1 MRASVFLLLVLFWSC
16 NKEPEDPYVW
26 KELKV
31 KVTAYNSTIRQTDGN
46 PFLAAWGDTLKP
58 GMKVVAVSPDL
69 LRLGLKRHTPVKI
82 KGLDSIYLVMDKTHG
97 RKRNQIDLYMGT
109 DIKKAREW
117 GIKRLKIHYGILKSE
132 LPNDSVH

>member
-1 MRASVFLLLVLFWSC
+1 MINSGLKYYLRPVRASVFLLLVLFWSC

-31 KVTAYNSTIRQTDGN
+31 KVTAYNSTLRQTDGN

-82 KGLDSIYLVMDKTHG
+82 KGLDSVYVVLDKTHG
-97 RKRNQIDLYMGT
+97 RKRN
-109 DIKKAREW
+109 
-117 GIKRLKIHYGILKSE
+117 
-132 LPNDSVH
+132 